1 MFSDVVLA
9 VACHPDPLV
18 TQIVSASKD
27 SSVKVWAVSQKKQDS
42 SELLERPVVCDD
54 RLISD

>member
-1 MFSDVVLA
+1 MFLDVVLA
-9 VACHPDPLV
+9 VACHPDPFV
-18 TQIVSASKD
+18 TQMVSASKD